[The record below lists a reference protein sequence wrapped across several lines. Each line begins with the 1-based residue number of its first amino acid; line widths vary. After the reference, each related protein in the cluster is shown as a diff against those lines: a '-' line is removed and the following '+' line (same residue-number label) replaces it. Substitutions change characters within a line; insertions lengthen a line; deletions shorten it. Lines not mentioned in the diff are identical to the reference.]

1 MAVGLEGEEGE
12 QLQQLQCHVT
22 LMCNNLNPPLNV
34 PVGIS
39 CWSWVSESA

>member
-22 LMCNNLNPPLNV
+22 LMCNNLV

-39 CWSWVSESA
+39 CTCRNIMYL